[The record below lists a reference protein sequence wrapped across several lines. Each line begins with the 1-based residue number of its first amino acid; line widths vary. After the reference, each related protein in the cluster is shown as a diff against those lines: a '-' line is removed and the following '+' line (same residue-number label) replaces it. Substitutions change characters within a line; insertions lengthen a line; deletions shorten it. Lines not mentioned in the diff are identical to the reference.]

1 MTRKLIVALLLL
13 MAFTFSLLSVA
24 EAKII
29 VKYGHVG
36 PPVHPQ
42 HLGALAFAK
51 YVNEKSNGEIEVQVF
66 PLGQLGGE
74 RSMTEQVQAGTLH
87 MTAVTATVLS
97 NFVKEIGIIE
107 LPFVFP
113 DRDTAYKTLDD
124 KEVKA
129 RFNKFFEPK
138 GFVFIGYTENEFR
151 DLTNSQRPIRKP
163 EDLKGLKIR
172 VVEGP
177 IFIDTFRTLGANPVP
192 LPFPE
197 IYNALQQ
204 KVIDGQDNPLYTST
218 LMKYTEVNKFA
229 TVTQHM
235 LTECPVIVNKK
246 FWASLSP
253 AQQKLFHEAADV
265 QIKVNREGNAKG
277 RAEAAETAK
286 AQGVEVV
293 TLTPAER
300 DAFKKAVQPV
310 YDKYKNVF
318 GSAWFDFFLKKIASY
333 SKSK

>member
-129 RFNKFFEPK
+129 RFNKFCEPK

>member
-1 MTRKLIVALLLL
+1 MSRRLIVALLLIT
-13 MAFTFSLLSVA
+13 AFAFCALSVA
-24 EAKII
+24 EAKIV

-36 PPVHPQ
+36 PPIHPQ

-51 YVNEKSNGEIEVQVF
+51 YVNEKTGGEIEVQVF

-87 MTAVTATVLS
+87 MTAVTSSVLS
-97 NFVKEIGIIE
+97 NFVKEMGIIE

-124 KEVKA
+124 KEVRD
-129 RFNKFFEPK
+129 RFSKYCEPK
-138 GFVFIGYTENEFR
+138 GFIFIGYTENEFR
-151 DLTNSQRPIRKP
+151 DLTNSRGTIRKP

-172 VVEGP
+172 VVESP
-177 IFIDTFRTLGANPVP
+177 LFIDTFRTLGANPVP

-204 KVIDGQDNPLYTST
+204 KVIDAQDNPLYTST
-218 LMKYTEVNKFA
+218 LMKFTEVNKFA
-229 TVTQHM
+229 TITQHM
-235 LTECPVIVNKK
+235 LTECPVVVNKQ

-253 AQQKLFHEAADV
+253 DQQKIFRDAADV

-277 RAEAAETAK
+277 RAEAVEKAS

-293 TLTPAER
+293 TLTAAER
-300 DAFKKAVQPV
+300 DAFKKAVKPV
-310 YDKYKNVF
+310 YDKYRNVF
-318 GSAWFDFFLKKIASY
+318 GSEWFDFFLKKVASY